1 LVYGF
6 NDLVFDGGP
15 SNEMPTKY
23 LVCTLVGSDGNVAL
37 DRDGNF
43 EKCKSTY
50 GKDGDYEV
58 NGLVFEK
65 TKSNKVEVR
74 FKDAPVEIHCSDG
87 GFGIRKIRPNK

>member
-1 LVYGF
+1 M
-6 NDLVFDGGP
+6 
-15 SNEMPTKY
+15 E
-23 LVCTLVGSDGNVAL
+23 
-37 DRDGNF
+37 
-43 EKCKSTY
+43 STY

-65 TKSNKVEVR
+65 TKSDKVEVR